1 MPSVVKAG
9 GIVKVFPKTSLFPT
23 ACRVVVFSRQPA
35 CFGLLEG
42 SGGEILG
49 KMIQKFLRTSQGVY
63 VLGFLSPVLK
73 CWGMKLAAATA
84 GLAPVHVEQAGPW
97 GHQRP
102 GWHQGCVWGVGQH
115 PRAVML
121 LQEEQGVGLEEG
133 SGRWSWAACLG
144 RLGSCSPAFLGF
156 SSQLSSPLP
165 LLFRG
170 KKICLNLRAARFNF
184 PFASEM
190 P

>member
-35 CFGLLEG
+35 CFGLLKG

-49 KMIQKFLRTSQGVY
+49 KMIQKFLRTSQGVCM
-63 VLGFLSPVLK
+63 LGFLFPVLK

-97 GHQRP
+97 GHQ
-102 GWHQGCVWGVGQH
+102 
-115 PRAVML
+115 
-121 LQEEQGVGLEEG
+121 
-133 SGRWSWAACLG
+133 
-144 RLGSCSPAFLGF
+144 
-156 SSQLSSPLP
+156 
-165 LLFRG
+165 
-170 KKICLNLRAARFNF
+170 
-184 PFASEM
+184 
-190 P
+190 